1 MKCSLNSHVNGSNFS
16 VAFDSR
22 VRAGAQCCMFD
33 LVIENVFTTVESSLL
48 TISFGCFNDA
58 WCSETTA
65 WIQEDTVLL
74 YYKLTYLLKTS
85 HSTSAFYLVQFR
97 LHCWNNL
104 WNQIMF
110 YFKIHLG
117 YSLNFIH
124 FGNTFL

>member
-58 WCSETTA
+58 
-65 WIQEDTVLL
+65 
-74 YYKLTYLLKTS
+74 
-85 HSTSAFYLVQFR
+85 
-97 LHCWNNL
+97 
-104 WNQIMF
+104 
-110 YFKIHLG
+110 
-117 YSLNFIH
+117 
-124 FGNTFL
+124 